1 MNLSAIITAV
11 GECPYFN
18 GLDADILAEVAE
30 LVRVVHFPAG
40 RVFLRKGDPGDAA
53 FIIVHGRANVM
64 ATAGER
70 VMQVNSIEPYELVG
84 EVAAFDGRTRTAD
97 LIAETAV
104 TLLRI
109 DRRDLWTIT
118 LKHSAVAERAII
130 SLCALSRRASEGVE
144 DAALRDQRSR
154 LARLLL
160 SLSGSSG
167 LVEAI
172 TQQEL
177 AIRLGTQREAVAR
190 ILREFRNKDIVGGGK
205 GRLRVLNR
213 NALEAL
219 ANS

>member
-1 MNLSAIITAV
+1 MTAIA
-11 GECPYFN
+11 ECPHFK
-18 GLDADILAEVAE
+18 GLDAVILAEVADR
-30 LVRVVHFPAG
+30 VRVVHFPAG
-40 RVFLRKGDPGDAA
+40 RAILRKGDLGDAA
-53 FIIVHGRANVM
+53 YIIVSGRANVM

-70 VMQVNSIEPYELVG
+70 AMQVNSIEPYDLVG
-84 EVAAFDGRTRTAD
+84 EVAAYDGRTRTAD
-97 LIAETAV
+97 IVAETDMTLFRIDRNDLWAV
-104 TLLRI
+104 TL
-109 DRRDLWTIT
+109 
-118 LKHSAVAERAII
+118 KHPAVAERAII

-160 SLSGSSG
+160 SLSSASG

-190 ILREFRNKDIVGGGK
+190 ILRELRNRGMVSGAK
-205 GRLRVLNR
+205 GRLRLLNR
-213 NALEAL
+213 SALEEL